1 MSNVISIV
9 PNINIDKLKDEIERI
24 DKIQRMA
31 EQMQMHC
38 KSEKAK
44 MIEHTAKY
52 LKKLIEEI

>member
-9 PNINIDKLKDEIERI
+9 PNISIDKLKIEIERI
-24 DKIQRMA
+24 GEIQRIA

-52 LKKLIEEI
+52 LKKLLEEI

>member
-9 PNINIDKLKDEIERI
+9 PNINIDKLKNEIERI

-31 EQMQMHC
+31 EQMQMHS

-52 LKKLIEEI
+52 LKKLLEEI

>member
-9 PNINIDKLKDEIERI
+9 PNINIDKLKNEIERI

-31 EQMQMHC
+31 EQMQINC
-38 KSEKAK
+38 RSEKAK

-52 LKKLIEEI
+52 LKKLLEEI